1 MITQRE
7 MTTCELC
14 LGGKRRRERFSA
26 GAGDQAGLY
35 EETTVATEQQGA
47 RLRLHSG
54 SADSSSS
61 PSRFGAYLAWA
72 FLAKSTMRSVL
83 QSQHGTACMCVCVCV
98 CVCAHTH
105 MGRQYVQRCVGFE
118 PPTITR
124 PDPVIPG
131 KGLMPFL

>member
-35 EETTVATEQQGA
+35 EETTVAIEQQGA

-83 QSQHGTACMCVCVCV
+83 QSQHCSACVCVCV
-98 CVCAHTH
+98 CVCVRTHTGGGS
-105 MGRQYVQRCVGFE
+105 MYRGVWALSLLQSQDL
-118 PPTITR
+118 T
-124 PDPVIPG
+124 
-131 KGLMPFL
+131 L